1 MIKNNTLSLQRL
13 VEKVNNLSAAPGI
26 CTIKT
31 VERKTQGPD
40 GPVYRYEPSEI
51 CYIDENFNFQSITLT
66 EPSTISVLKN
76 SIVLIRSLNHLTAPV
91 ITSGIYETI
100 EHFADAETDMLIRE
114 LICIK
119 SDLIIS

>member
-1 MIKNNTLSLQRL
+1 MVKNNTLSLQRL
-13 VEKVNNLSAAPGI
+13 VEKVNNLSAAPEI

-31 VERKTQGPD
+31 VERKSAGPD
-40 GPVYRYEPSEI
+40 GPVYSYEPSEI

-76 SIVLIRSLNHLTAPV
+76 SIVLIRSLNHLTVPV

-100 EHFADAETDMLIRE
+100 ENFADAETDMLVRK
-114 LICIK
+114 LIYIK
-119 SDLIIS
+119 TDLIIS